1 VVGAAVGE
9 PTGQLIGGEF
19 VAGGAAEPLPLV
31 DPSSGERRG
40 EISAACGADVDR
52 AVALAATAGR
62 ELWTLK
68 PPAERGRVLAAAA
81 AAIRERAEELVAF
94 DVGDAGL
101 PGWMARAD
109 AENAARYFEF
119 FAGAA
124 DKLHGETIPLGEEWV
139 DFTLREPWGV
149 CGVITP
155 FNVPLQMMARS
166 VAPALAAGNTAV
178 VKVAEQAPL
187 APLALGRVLHGAG
200 VPAAALAV
208 LTGIGAEAGAGL
220 TGHPEVA
227 HLTFTGSLPT
237 GRAVLHAAA
246 ERVVPAVIE
255 LGGKSPQIVFDDADL
270 DAAAAAIVGSGLR
283 TAGQVCSAGSRVL
296 AQRGVYEELLARLRD
311 LAEGIRVGPAAEDPD
326 MGPLV
331 SARQQQQVRD
341 AIAAAEA
348 AGERLLTGGS
358 APLAGVPEGGF
369 FVRPTVFA
377 DVAPDAPLAQE
388 EIFGPVLAA
397 IPFGDAAE
405 AIEIAESTP
414 FGLVAG
420 VWTADVGRAMAVS
433 KRLSAG
439 QVFVNNYGVGGG
451 VELPFGGYRQS
462 GIGREKGV
470 EALRSY
476 TQLKNVCVRATLQ

>member
-1 VVGAAVGE
+1 MAGAPA

-19 VAGGAAEPLPLV
+19 VTGGAAEPLSLV
-31 DPSSGERRG
+31 DPSTGERTG
-40 EISAACGADVDR
+40 EISAAGAADVDR
-52 AVALAATAGR
+52 AVELAAGEGR
-62 ELWTLK
+62 EAWASR
-68 PPAERGRVLAAAA
+68 PPVERGRVLAAVA
-81 AAIRERAEELVAF
+81 AAIRERAEGLAAL
-94 DVGDAGL
+94 DMSDAGL
-101 PGWMARAD
+101 PTQMARAD

-124 DKLHGETIPLGEEWV
+124 DKLHGETIPLGEDWV

-166 VAPALAAGNTAV
+166 VAPALATGNTVV

-187 APLALGRVLHGAG
+187 APLALGSVLVGAG

-208 LTGIGAEAGAGL
+208 LTGAGPEAGARL
-220 TGHPEVA
+220 TAHPAVN

-237 GRAVLHAAA
+237 GKAVLRAAA

-255 LGGKSPQIVFDDADL
+255 LGGKSPQIVFEDADL
-270 DAAAAAIVGSGLR
+270 DAAAAAIVGSALR

-296 AQRGVYEELLARLRD
+296 AQRGVYEELLARIGER
-311 LAEGIRVGPAAEDPD
+311 AEAIRVGPADGDPD
-326 MGPLV
+326 MGPLA
-331 SARQQQQVRD
+331 SELQHRRVRE
-341 AIAAAEA
+341 AIR
-348 AGERLLTGGS
+348 AGEEAGTRVVAGGS
-358 APLAGVPEGGF
+358 APVEDVPPGGY

-377 DVAPDAPLAQE
+377 DVDPAGPLAQE
-388 EIFGPVLAA
+388 EVFGPVLAA
-397 IPFGDAAE
+397 MPFGDAAE
-405 AIEIAESTP
+405 AIAIAEGTP

-420 VWTADVGRAMAVS
+420 VWTSDVGRALAVS

-462 GIGREKGV
+462 GIGREKGL

-476 TQLKNVCVRATLQ
+476 TQLKNVCLRATLQ

>member
-1 VVGAAVGE
+1 MAGGVGE

-31 DPSSGERRG
+31 DPSSGERTG
-40 EISAACGADVDR
+40 EISAASAADVDR

-62 ELWTLK
+62 EQWTLK

-81 AAIRERAEELVAF
+81 AAIRERAEELAEL
-94 DVGDAGL
+94 DVSDAGL
-101 PGWMARAD
+101 PRWMARAD

-166 VAPALAAGNTAV
+166 IAPALATGNTAV

-187 APLALGRVLHGAG
+187 APLALGRVLHEAG

-208 LTGIGAEAGAGL
+208 LTGTGAESGARL
-220 TGHPEVA
+220 TAHPDVA

-296 AQRGVYEELLARLRD
+296 AQRGVYEELLAKLGE
-311 LAEGIRVGPAAEDPD
+311 LTAGIRVGPAAEDPD

-331 SARQQQQVRD
+331 SARQQQQVRE

-348 AGERLLTGGS
+348 AGERLLAGGS
-358 APLAGVPEGGF
+358 TPVEGVPEGGF

-377 DVAPDAPLAQE
+377 DVAPDGPLAQE

-397 IPFGDAAE
+397 IPFADAAE
-405 AIEIAESTP
+405 AVEIAENTP